1 MSNKEVKVAI
11 VGATGVVG
19 QEMARVLEQRNFPI
33 KEIKFLASERS
44 AGRRITFRRKGYS
57 VEPLDK
63 DSFKAVD
70 IALFSAGSSVSKEL
84 SPIAAKAGCLVID
97 NSSAF
102 RMDKDVPLI
111 VPEVNPEQIAE
122 NKGIIANPN
131 CSTVQMV
138 VVLKPLHDFAQ
149 IKRIVVTTFQAVSG
163 TGKDAVMELKSQL
176 EAYCRHE
183 DIKAGVYPH
192 QIALNVLPHIDIF
205 LPDGSTKEEE
215 KMVKE
220 TQKILDS
227 KIKVSA
233 TTVRVPVFVG
243 HSESVNIE
251 TAKKLTPDKARQL
264 LGAADGI
271 EVIDEPEENK
281 YPMPVFAGGTDSC
294 YVGRIRS
301 DNSIEN
307 GLNLWVVADN
317 LRKGAALNAVQIA
330 ELALRKNLI

>member
-1 MSNKEVKVAI
+1 MSKPLNIAI
-11 VGATGVVG
+11 VGATGAVG
-19 QEMARVLEQRNFPI
+19 QEICRILEQRNFPI
-33 KEIKFLASERS
+33 ASIKFFASEKS
-44 AGRRITFRRKGYS
+44 AGRRISFKRKGYL
-57 VEPLDK
+57 VESLDK
-63 DSFKAVD
+63 KSFKGLD
-70 IALFSAGSSVSKEL
+70 LALFSADSSVSKEFA
-84 SPIAAKAGCLVID
+84 SIAAKAGCLVID

-111 VPEVNPEQIAE
+111 VPEVNAKAISS

-138 VVLKPLHDFAQ
+138 VALKPLHDFAQ
-149 IKRIVVTTFQAVSG
+149 VKRVVVTTFQAVSG
-163 TGKDAVMELKSQL
+163 TGSKAVAELKKQL
-176 EAYCRHE
+176 EAYCHHTE
-183 DIKAGVYPH
+183 IQAQVYPY

-220 TQKILDS
+220 TQKILS
-227 KIKVSA
+227 NKIKVSA

-251 TAKKLTPDKARQL
+251 TVNKISPDKAREL
-264 LGAADGI
+264 LSKAHGVK
-271 EVIDEPEENK
+271 VIDDPEENK
-281 YPMPVFAGGTDSC
+281 YPMPIFASGTDSC
-294 YVGRIRS
+294 YVGRIRKDPS
-301 DNSIEN
+301 VEN

-330 ELALRKNLI
+330 ELALKEGVV